1 MSATEIKITVTR
13 EDIIKIVQDKARAV
27 GLDVSPERLKDGGRG
42 PTWGHG
48 KTPDVYDIQVDT
60 THDED
65 EGWDHLSEMTLA
77 DLRMS
82 FCPVISLS
90 VTMRPLE
97 VK

>member
-1 MSATEIKITVTR
+1 MSDTEIKITVTR

-27 GLDVSPERLKDGGRG
+27 GLDVAPERLKEGGRG